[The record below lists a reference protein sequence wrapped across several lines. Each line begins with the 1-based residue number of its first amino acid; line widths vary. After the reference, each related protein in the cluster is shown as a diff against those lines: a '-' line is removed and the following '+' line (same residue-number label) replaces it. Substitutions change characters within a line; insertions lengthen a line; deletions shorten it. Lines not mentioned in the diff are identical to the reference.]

1 MPSIAYAA
9 QGDSGEG
16 DAALLF
22 QDGKDPKAALWQH
35 SSDCSLCQPLRPGMC
50 LTACLTCRD
59 SQHACPRINQLWSTQ
74 QSSHHSVIATLYVA
88 PCRYGSGMTARESS
102 SGSLQAT
109 PLQILRSQ
117 QQSPWG
123 HLHSQ
128 ELIDLNTAQLEL
140 MDGDGSEGEVELL
153 DRRANSMP
161 SLQVRHEGRSLHSLV
176 V

>member
-1 MPSIAYAA
+1 
-9 QGDSGEG
+9 
-16 DAALLF
+16 
-22 QDGKDPKAALWQH
+22 
-35 SSDCSLCQPLRPGMC
+35 
-50 LTACLTCRD
+50 
-59 SQHACPRINQLWSTQ
+59 
-74 QSSHHSVIATLYVA
+74 
-88 PCRYGSGMTARESS
+88 MTARESS

-109 PLQILRSQ
+109 PLQILQSQ

-140 MDGDGSEGEVELL
+140 MVGDGSEGEVELL

-161 SLQVRHEGRSLHSLV
+161 SLQVRHGGRSLHSLV